1 MTTPTGTSTPR
12 AQSLERKL
20 PLLLTT
26 LLAAVLAGSLAL
38 TYATL
43 SESAR
48 RVAWDR
54 IGRSADQLGT
64 LIKESIARQEAIVV
78 AAARDSAVRAALA
91 RPTRSAVAA
100 ASSRLGKMLTANDTN
115 VAIELWTNAGQRIAF
130 TGRDESAQGASPGDD
145 AVDIGVMTDRRHI
158 PGPPDSVRAGAFYV
172 DEGHP
177 HFWIVAPVTDGGRR
191 VGYLA
196 REFRVSGG
204 KAADATIEA
213 LAGQGVAAYYRNDDG
228 SLWTTLG
235 GEIASAPA
243 RRDSTADGIVVTR
256 PRAGRLLTDEQM
268 QTGAPFGIVIEI
280 PERDV
285 LAAPR
290 SAVTRLAMLSIVLLV
305 IGAAAA
311 WVVSRQITRPLAE
324 ITTAAETIARGDYDV
339 RVRSRGDEELRRL
352 AASFNRMADEIRTTH
367 KELELHAAEAEA
379 VAIDLDRARAQA
391 EDANRAKS
399 EFLAVMSHEL
409 RTPLNAIAGYTELLE
424 LGLRG
429 PVNEAQLRDLARIR
443 TSQQHLLGLISGVLD
458 LSRIE
463 AGRVSYDLTPVPLD
477 AFLSSLDGLVAPQ
490 AAAKSLTLE
499 HLPAREPL
507 AALADRE
514 KLRQV
519 LLNLLSNAIRY
530 TPSGGRVTISAA
542 ARDAHTVAITVTDT
556 GIGVAGEEQEKIF
569 EPFVQLDRSL
579 TKVREGIGLGLAIS
593 RDLARGMGGEIMV
606 SSGGKGQGS
615 RFVVTLPRAV
625 ISADQ
630 PLALNSGEL
639 PASR

>member
-1 MTTPTGTSTPR
+1 MTLPNGTPARR

-20 PLLLTT
+20 PLLITT
-26 LLAAVLAGSLAL
+26 LLAAVLAGSLVL

-54 IGRSADQLGT
+54 IGRSTDQLGT

-78 AAARDSAVRAALA
+78 AAARDSVVRAALA
-91 RPTRSAVAA
+91 RKNPSAVAA

-115 VAIELWTNAGQRIAF
+115 VAIELWTNDGQRVAF
-130 TGRDESAQGASPGDD
+130 AGRDEPAQPAGQGDVVELGA
-145 AVDIGVMTDRRHI
+145 MTDRRRI
-158 PGPPDSVRAGAFYV
+158 FGSPDSVRAGAFYV

-177 HFWIVAPVTDGGRR
+177 HFWIVAPVTEGGRR

-196 REFRVSGG
+196 REFRVAGG

-213 LAGQGVAAYYRNDDG
+213 LAGHGVAAYYRNNDG

-235 GEIASAPA
+235 GEIASAPT
-243 RRDSTADGIVVTR
+243 RSDSTGEGVTVTR
-256 PRAGRLLTDEQM
+256 PGAGRLLTDEQM
-268 QTGAPFGIVIEI
+268 ETGAPFGIVIEI

-290 SAVTRLAMLSIVLLV
+290 SAVARLAMLSVVLLV

-324 ITTAAETIARGDYDV
+324 ITTAADTIARGDYDV

-352 AASFNRMADEIRTTH
+352 AASFNWMADEIRTTH

-429 PVNEAQLRDLARIR
+429 PLNEAQLRDLARIR

-463 AGRVSYDLTPVPLD
+463 AGRVSYDLAPIPLD
-477 AFLSSLDGLVAPQ
+477 PFLSTLDGLVAPQ
-490 AAAKSLTLE
+490 AESKSLTLE
-499 HLPAREPL
+499 HVSAPEPL

-542 ARDAHTVAITVTDT
+542 ARDARTVAITVSDT
-556 GIGVAGEEQEKIF
+556 GIGVAADEQEKIF

-593 RDLARGMGGEIMV
+593 RDLARGMGGEITV
-606 SSGGKGQGS
+606 SSAGTGQGS
-615 RFVVTLPRAV
+615 RFVLTLPRAV
-625 ISADQ
+625 ISGEQ
-630 PLALNSGEL
+630 PLPVNTGEL
-639 PASR
+639 PAVR

>member
-1 MTTPTGTSTPR
+1 VTSPNGAPAPR

-20 PLLLTT
+20 PLLITT

-43 SESAR
+43 SDSAR
-48 RVAWDR
+48 RVTFDR
-54 IGRSADQLGT
+54 VGRSADQLGA
-64 LIKESIARQEAIVV
+64 LIKESIARQQATV
-78 AAARDSAVRAALA
+78 ASTARDSVIRGTLE
-91 RPTRSAVAA
+91 RPTRGAIAA
-100 ASSRLGKMLTANDTN
+100 ASARLAKLLTATDTN
-115 VAIELWTNAGQRIAF
+115 VTIELWDAEGRRVAF
-130 TGRDESAQGASPGDD
+130 AGRDEEEQGANPGDD
-145 AVDIGVMTDRRHI
+145 VDIGDMTNRRRI
-158 PGPPDSVRAGAFYV
+158 VGSPDSVRAGAFYV

-177 HFWIVAPVTDGGRR
+177 HFWIVAPVNRDGRR
-191 VGYLA
+191 LGYVA
-196 REFRVSGG
+196 REFRVGGG

-213 LAGQGVAAYYRNDDG
+213 LAGHGVGAYYRNNDG
-228 SLWTTLG
+228 SLWTTMG
-235 GEIASAPA
+235 GEISSPPI
-243 RRDSTADGIVVTR
+243 RRDSADEGVVVTR
-256 PRAGRLLTDEQM
+256 PGIGRLLSAEQHE
-268 QTGAPFGIVIEI
+268 TGAPFGIVIEV

-290 SAVTRLAMLSIVLLV
+290 AAVGRLALLSIVLLA
-305 IGAAAA
+305 IGAVAA

-339 RVRSRGDEELRRL
+339 RVQQRGDEELRRL
-352 AASFNRMADEIRTTH
+352 AASFNWMADEIRTSH
-367 KELELHAAEAEA
+367 GELEMHAAEAEA

-429 PVNEAQLRDLARIR
+429 PVTEAQLRDLARIR
-443 TSQQHLLGLISGVLD
+443 TSQQHLLGLISAVLD

-463 AGRVSYDLTPVPLD
+463 SGRVSYDLVPLPLD
-477 AFLSSLDGLVAPQ
+477 PFLSGLDGLVAPQ

-499 HLPAREPL
+499 HIPSPAPL

-530 TPSGGRVTISAA
+530 TPSGGRVTISAG
-542 ARDAHTVAITVTDT
+542 ARDAKTVEIVVTDT
-556 GIGVAGEEQEKIF
+556 GIGIASDEQEKIF

-593 RDLARGMGGEIMV
+593 RDLARGMGGEIEV
-606 SSGGKGQGS
+606 SSAGTGQGS
-615 RFVVTLPRAV
+615 RFVVTLPRA
-625 ISADQ
+625 Q
-630 PLALNSGEL
+630 LTGPPPLLETTGEL
-639 PASR
+639 PAAR

>member
-1 MTTPTGTSTPR
+1 MHPPKGTTAHR

-20 PLLLTT
+20 PLLITT
-26 LLAAVLAGSLAL
+26 LLAAVLAGSLVL

-43 SESAR
+43 SDSAR
-48 RVAWDR
+48 HVTWDR
-54 IGRSADQLGT
+54 LGRSADQLGT
-64 LIKESIARQEAIVV
+64 LIKESLVRQGAIVTT
-78 AAARDSAVRAALA
+78 ASRDSTIRRALA
-91 RPTRSAVAA
+91 TPTRATAAA
-100 ASSRLGKMLTANDTN
+100 ASARLGRMLTATDTN
-115 VAIELWTNAGQRIAF
+115 VSIELWTNEGRRVAI
-130 TGRDESAQGASPGDD
+130 TGRDAPARGAQRGD
-145 AVDIGVMTDRRHI
+145 AIDIGVLANNRRI
-158 PGPPDSVRAGAFYV
+158 PGSPDSVRVGAFYV

-177 HFWIVAPVTDGGRR
+177 HFWIVAPVTEGGSRI
-191 VGYLA
+191 GYIA
-196 REFRVSGG
+196 REYRVAGG

-213 LAGQGVAAYYRNDDG
+213 LAGHGVGAYYRNNDG

-243 RRDSTADGIVVTR
+243 RRDSTDEGMVVTR
-256 PRAGRLLTDEQM
+256 PGAGRLLSAEQRN
-268 QTGAPFGIVIEI
+268 TGAPFGIVIEI

-290 SAVTRLAMLSIVLLV
+290 AAVARLATLSIVLLLV
-305 IGAAAA
+305 GAVAA

-324 ITTAAETIARGDYDV
+324 ITTAAGSIARGDYDV
-339 RVRSRGDEELRRL
+339 RVEPRGDEELRRL

-367 KELELHAAEAEA
+367 NALEMHAAEAEA

-429 PVNEAQLRDLARIR
+429 PVTEAQLRDLARIR
-443 TSQQHLLGLISGVLD
+443 TSQQHLLGLISAVLD

-463 AGRVSYDLTPVPLD
+463 AGRVTYDLAPIPLD
-477 AFLSSLDGLVAPQ
+477 PFLSGLDSLVAPQ

-499 HLPAREPL
+499 HLHASEPL

-542 ARDAHTVAITVTDT
+542 ASGAKAVAITVSDT
-556 GIGVAGEEQEKIF
+556 GIGVASDEQEKIF

-579 TKVREGIGLGLAIS
+579 TKVRDGIGLGLAIS
-593 RDLARGMGGEIMV
+593 RDLARGMGGEITV
-606 SSGGKGQGS
+606 ASAGVGQGS
-615 RFVVTLPRAV
+615 QFVLTLPRARITGQEPV
-625 ISADQ
+625 VM
-630 PLALNSGEL
+630 NTGEV
-639 PASR
+639 PATR

>member
-1 MTTPTGTSTPR
+1 VISPHETAASR
-12 AQSLERKL
+12 ARSLERNL
-20 PLLLTT
+20 PLLITT
-26 LLAAVLAGSLAL
+26 LLAAVLAGSLVL

-43 SESAR
+43 SDSAR
-48 RVAWDR
+48 GVARDR
-54 IGRSADQLGT
+54 LGQSANQLGT
-64 LIKESIARQEAIVV
+64 LIKESLARQETIIRG
-78 AAARDSAVRAALA
+78 AARDSAIRGALVQPSRAALD
-91 RPTRSAVAA
+91 A
-100 ASSRLGKMLTANDTN
+100 ASARLGKLLTASDTN
-115 VAIELWTNAGQRIAF
+115 VAVELWTNDGRRIAYA
-130 TGRDESAQGASPGDD
+130 GRDESTGRGAPGDV
-145 AVDIGVMTDRRHI
+145 ADIGAMTNRRRV
-158 PGPPDSVRAGAFYV
+158 PGSPDSVRAGAFYV
-172 DEGHP
+172 DEGRP
-177 HFWIVAPVTDGGRR
+177 HFWMVAPVTDAGRH

-213 LAGQGVAAYYRNDDG
+213 LAGHGVAAYYRNNDG

-235 GEIASAPA
+235 GEIASAPS
-243 RRDSTADGIVVTR
+243 RLDSTDDGIIVTR
-256 PRAGRLLTDEQM
+256 RGAGRLLSAEQLR
-268 QTGAPFGIVIEI
+268 TGAPFGIVIEI

-290 SAVTRLAMLSIVLLV
+290 TAVTRLALLSIVLLV
-305 IGAAAA
+305 IGGAAA

-324 ITTAAETIARGDYDV
+324 LTAAAETIARGDYDV
-339 RVRSRGDEELRRL
+339 RVAPRGDEELRRL
-352 AASFNRMADEIRTTH
+352 AASFNRMADEIRATH
-367 KELELHAAEAEA
+367 NELEMHAAEAEA

-424 LGLRG
+424 LGIRG
-429 PVNEAQLRDLARIR
+429 PVNDAQLRDLARIR
-443 TSQQHLLGLISGVLD
+443 TSQQHLLGLISAVLD

-463 AGRVSYDLTPVPLD
+463 AGRVSYELTTVPLD
-477 AFLSSLDGLVAPQ
+477 PFLSGLDGLIAPQ

-499 HLPAREPL
+499 HVHAPEPL
-507 AALADRE
+507 AACADRE

-542 ARDAHTVAITVTDT
+542 ARDARTVAITVSDT
-556 GIGVAGEEQEKIF
+556 GIGVAADEQEKIF

-579 TKVREGIGLGLAIS
+579 TKVRDGIGLGLAIS
-593 RDLARGMGGEIMV
+593 RDLARGMHGDISV

-615 RFVVTLPRAV
+615 KFVLTLPRAM
-625 ISADQ
+625 ITGKE
-630 PLALNSGEL
+630 PLAANTGEL
-639 PASR
+639 PAIR